1 MSNPEV
7 YKLKRQTTKK
17 VVLKSGGI
25 NIIGNKTAPSLIVL
39 IGSID
44 WLTTVVGIVYF
55 GAVEANPFLAE
66 LASSNL
72 AVFSVIKLGTAIF
85 VGFLFYQA
93 EITLSRIENRESKG
107 FIRTRCILKGAYLI
121 SLIFLV
127 IVVANNV
134 LTVLGRIP

>member
-1 MSNPEV
+1 M
-7 YKLKRQTTKK
+7 
-17 VVLKSGGI
+17 
-25 NIIGNKTAPSLIVL
+25 L

-55 GAVEANPFLAE
+55 GAVEANPFLAD

-85 VGFLFYQA
+85 VGFLFYHA
-93 EITLSRIENRESKG
+93 EKTLSRMDNKESKG
-107 FIRTRCILKGAYLI
+107 FIRTQYLLRGAYLT

-127 IVVANNV
+127 IVVVNNV
-134 LTVLGRIP
+134 LTVLGKIP